1 VGAQENLQVAMS
13 ETNLRPGDWMLLCS
27 DGLHGP
33 VEEADLA
40 AIMKGSG
47 SPAEKAKSL
56 TVRANENGGPDNVSV
71 IVCEVVAALPA
82 TPGEPR

>member
-1 VGAQENLQVAMS
+1 
-13 ETNLRPGDWMLLCS
+13 MLLCS

-40 AIMKGSG
+40 AMMKGSG

-56 TVRANENGGPDNVSV
+56 TVRAIENGGPDNVSV
-71 IVCEVVAALPA
+71 IVCEVVAAPPA